1 MKEILP
7 AAIRRIKNP
16 LLLFLIILF
25 GWGFYRYFFH
35 LPEWADELI
44 FKPLIWL
51 APTIF
56 LVKVVEK
63 ELLTT
68 LGLSKKKFLKNCI
81 VGILFGL
88 LLSVEVILTKK
99 FKYGSITFNP
109 EGLTNPAIILAA
121 ALSLATGFAEELTFR
136 GYIMTRLQRVMKS
149 ELLAI
154 VLSTLLFVIVHLP
167 NIIFVLKYSPYD
179 SFTYGL
185 VIFVAGA
192 ADAFIFART
201 GTLVAP
207 TLSHAVWNFST
218 SMFK

>member
-1 MKEILP
+1 MV
-7 AAIRRIKNP
+7 RQIKNP
-16 LLLFLIILF
+16 LILFLFILF
-25 GWGFYRYFFH
+25 GWGLYRYFFR
-35 LPEWADELI
+35 LPLWADELI

-51 APTIF
+51 TPTVF

-81 VGILFGL
+81 IGILFGL

-99 FKYGSITFNP
+99 FKYGSVVFNP
-109 EGLTNPAIILAA
+109 EGLANPTIVLAV
-121 ALSLATGFAEELTFR
+121 ALSLATGFVEELTFR
-136 GYIMTRLQRVMKS
+136 GYIMTRLQRAMKS

-154 VLSTLLFVIVHLP
+154 VLSTFLFVIVHLP

-207 TLSHAVWNFST
+207 TLSHTIWDFST
-218 SMFK
+218 SVFR